1 VSVAIVDRNRKDA
14 MSREQA
20 AMRYQFIVSGSVSDD
35 VMAALPELRS
45 APYPTGGTVLFG
57 PVRDASDVSTLL
69 ARFADLGLSVVEMR
83 PLPD

>member
-1 VSVAIVDRNRKDA
+1 MANKHDTL
-14 MSREQA
+14 
-20 AMRYQFIVSGSVSDD
+20 RYEFIVQGSVSDD
-35 VMAALPELRS
+35 LMAALPELQA

-57 PVRDASDVSTLL
+57 PVRDASDVSTLM